1 MRQKKYWTIIIILA
15 LSFLTHFAY
24 FGRPN
29 QTVFDEVHFGKF
41 LSGYLTGEYFFD
53 IHPPLGKL
61 LLSGAGYLS
70 GFKPGF
76 SFANIGETFPD
87 KQYQALRL
95 LPALAGF
102 LLPLIIYFLSLR
114 LGFSRRGALLASLFI
129 TFENALNIQSRFIL
143 LDSFLLLFGFSSLL
157 FYLKSKKACNLK
169 PITHNLLLSG
179 IFGGMA
185 SSVKW
190 TGGTFLA
197 VIVILEFIN
206 LVKHPRA
213 SLGFKGCP
221 WIGWTRNFRP
231 ANLKLLAIKISS
243 LIVAPVLIYT
253 GTFALHFSLLKKSG
267 PGNVFMT
274 PSFQKT
280 LSNSHYQNDDNIKPI
295 GFIKKFSELNTQMY
309 LSNKGISAQH
319 PYGSKWYSWP
329 FSIRPVYF
337 WNRTEAPGEY
347 ESKIYLLGNP
357 FVWWSS
363 TIAILL
369 LLINFTRNLIKRLRL
384 NFTEKF
390 ILFGFF
396 INLLPFVGITRVMFV
411 YHYFTSLVFAILALA
426 YLVDKTNKKSLFAL
440 FAFFAI
446 LFFFFFSAFTYGFP
460 LTPQEQ
466 NLLFWLPTWR

>member
-1 MRQKKYWTIIIILA
+1 MRKHWVIILILA
-15 LSFLTHFAY
+15 LSLLIHFAY

-114 LGFSRRGALLASLFI
+114 LGFSRRGAFLASLFI
-129 TFENALNIQSRFIL
+129 VFENALNIQSRFIL
-143 LDSFLLLFGFSSLL
+143 LDSFLLLFGFLSLL
-157 FYLKSKKACNLK
+157 FYLKSRNSSLHASRFTLYA
-169 PITHNLLLSG
+169 G

-185 SSVKW
+185 ASVKW

-197 VIVILEFIN
+197 IIIVFELIGL
-206 LVKHPRA
+206 
-213 SLGFKGCP
+213 FK
-221 WIGWTRNFRP
+221 NFRP
-231 ANLKLLAIKISS
+231 VNLKLLAIKISS
-243 LIVAPVLIYT
+243 LIVIPTLIYT
-253 GTFALHFSLLKKSG
+253 GIFALHFSLLKKSG
-267 PGNVFMT
+267 PGNAFMT

-280 LSNSHYQNDDNIKPI
+280 LLNSSYQNDSNIKPI

-329 FSIRPVYF
+329 FLIRPVYF
-337 WNRTEAPGEY
+337 WNKAEALGEY
-347 ESKIYLLGNP
+347 EGKIYLLGNP
-357 FVWWSS
+357 FIWWSS

-369 LLINFTRNLIKRLRL
+369 LLLNFARNLIKRLHL

-426 YLVDKTNKKSLFAL
+426 YLIDKTNKKSLLAL
-440 FAFFAI
+440 FAFFTI

-460 LTPQEQ
+460 LTSQEQ
-466 NLLFWLPTWR
+466 SFLFWLPTWR